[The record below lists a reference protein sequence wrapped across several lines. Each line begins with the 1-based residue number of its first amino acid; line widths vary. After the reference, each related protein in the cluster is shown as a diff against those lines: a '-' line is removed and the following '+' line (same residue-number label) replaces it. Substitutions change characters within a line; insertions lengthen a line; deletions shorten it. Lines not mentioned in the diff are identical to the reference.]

1 MFCSSSDEGLKA
13 TSALAETLRNQ
24 ALGHS
29 DEPNQSALTKAFST
43 SLLPFEWF
51 ELPENE
57 YRRRRFGVVMD
68 ALTKLQPPDALL
80 KGGSL

>member
-1 MFCSSSDEGLKA
+1 M
-13 TSALAETLRNQ
+13 
-24 ALGHS
+24 
-29 DEPNQSALTKAFST
+29 KAFST
-43 SLLPFEWF
+43 NLFPFEWF